1 VGFYYLFIRLIRLIS
16 TEESPPLSR
25 VPHPTSYNSGLN
37 VSKATVDSAEL
48 AGKSK
53 FSETEVS
60 ESGKFIAKIVASS
73 NQSAASDLINAS
85 SKARK
90 WQSAGNTGSHFLEI
104 ELKPGF
110 VASTVGLVV
119 DTTDESYCPEVIT
132 VAVGKNKES
141 LSKCPIQPVQHNF
154 SISGTRGRKFMF
166 ALLDNEDPSVRFVRI
181 GVQRCLSNGQDT
193 VIRGIIVRGSD
204 PEAKVVHHDS
214 DAPTN
219 NSFRSLDAPFILM
232 QSISEGILYDLQH
245 EGLCE
250 FSDCNENK
258 DIFGKLSRIFNRSL
272 QLSSKYFGP
281 VSLQENEQNRKV
293 RFMCCRNAIL
303 RLVPDALI
311 HHLREKCDI
320 RSCLAGL
327 TTDLCL
333 STLRAPSAD
342 SSDNCCVDFF
352 QSLILFADNIAHVVA
367 LEEIHSTILQAVEHF
382 ISGNLL
388 HAAVLQHSLHTCSMS
403 MWGQSPAAVV
413 GSSSYSAPTSATLV
427 PWRGKETRYTVSKD
441 SSSVKFHDFSTLRGP
456 AFNRHG
462 HHGYYEIVVT
472 KSCHFPQFGFFTN
485 SFECSLTETG
495 KGCGDDSHSWYSFN
509 PKPLRHPRR

>member
-1 VGFYYLFIRLIRLIS
+1 LSKV
-16 TEESPPLSR
+16 PP
-25 VPHPTSYNSGLN
+25 PTSYNLGLN
-37 VSKATVDSAEL
+37 VSKATVDVAEK

-60 ESGKFIAKIVASS
+60 ESAKFIAKIVSSS

-85 SKARK
+85 SKTRK
-90 WQSAGNTGSHFLEI
+90 WQSSGNTGSHFLEI
-104 ELKPGF
+104 ELKTGF

-119 DTTDESYCPEVIT
+119 DTTDDSYCPEVIT
-132 VAVGKNKES
+132 VAVGKDKES

-181 GVQRCLSNGQDT
+181 GVQKCVSNGQDT
-193 VIRGIIVRGSD
+193 VVRGIIVRGSA

-214 DAPTN
+214 DAPTS
-219 NSFRSLDAPFILM
+219 NSFRSLDVPFILM
-232 QSISEGILYDLQH
+232 QSISEGILHDLQH
-245 EGLCE
+245 EGLCK

-258 DIFGKLSRIFNRSL
+258 DIFVKLSHIFNRSL
-272 QLSSKYFGP
+272 QLSSKYIGP
-281 VSLQENEQNRKV
+281 VSLQENEKNRKV

-311 HHLREKCDI
+311 HYLREKCDI
-320 RSCLAGL
+320 RSCLAGV

-333 STLRAPSAD
+333 SAVRAASAD
-342 SSDNCCVDFF
+342 SSDKGCVDVF
-352 QSLILFADNIAHVVA
+352 QSLILFADNIAHVIA
-367 LEEIHSTILQAVEHF
+367 LEDIHSTILHAVEEF

-413 GSSSYSAPTSATLV
+413 AGSSSHSTTSTLV

-441 SSSVKFHDFSTLRGP
+441 SSFVKFHDFSTLRGP

-462 HHGYYEIVVT
+462 QRGYYEIVVT
-472 KSCHFPQFGFFTN
+472 KSCHFPQFGFCTN
-485 SFECSLTETG
+485 SFECSLTATG
-495 KGCGDDSHSWYSFN
+495 KGCGDDSHSWYSFT
-509 PKPLRHPRR
+509 PKPLRHPHVG